1 MKRRER
7 APRLRPVRPRPPLH
21 PVSASELLRS
31 VPWLPLLLGLLLA
44 YGAGVGVGLAVRAA
58 GWWQSGAPWERTL
71 LTLAQRTVSP
81 SADIVFLTLP
91 WIGTNYTLWPIVVA
105 AVLWLWYRRLRVEA
119 LHMLV
124 VQVGSSILN
133 PALKFTLV
141 RERPHLF
148 ELRGQF
154 ALPSFPS
161 GHAIAVTSVVMTA
174 AWLIHHRTGAT
185 WPFWVTGV
193 FLLLVLYSRIYL
205 AVHWPTDVI
214 AGLVVGALWLLVTM
228 LAFRRLES

>member
-1 MKRRER
+1 MRRREP
-7 APRLRPVRPRPPLH
+7 APRLAPVRPRPALY
-21 PVSASELLRS
+21 PVGAGELLRRF
-31 VPWLPLLLGLLLA
+31 PWLVLLAGLVLA
-44 YGAGVGVGLAVRAA
+44 YGAGVGVGLAVKAA

-81 SADIVFLTLP
+81 AADIVFLTLP
-91 WIGTNYTLWPIVVA
+91 WIGTNYTLWPIVA
-105 AVLWLWYRRLRVEA
+105 LAVLWLWYRRLRPEA
-119 LHMLV
+119 LHLLV

-148 ELRGQF
+148 EMRGQF

-174 AWLIHHRTGAT
+174 AWLIHRRTGAT
-185 WPFWVTGV
+185 WPLWVAGV
-193 FLLLVLYSRIYL
+193 FWLLVLYSRIYL
-205 AVHWPTDVI
+205 SVHWPTDVI
-214 AGLVVGALWLLVTM
+214 AGIVVGGVWLLATM